1 MVNVLVDAL
10 FQVDID
16 MHDPDNCFELL
27 PSEDTQYVNSYS
39 GDADTRK
46 PHTAS
51 VIINVGESAQF
62 VVLFK

>member
-1 MVNVLVDAL
+1 
-10 FQVDID
+10 